1 MIYSEVES
9 RAFKEE
15 VVKCNLF
22 FLNFNTFRAQLMKE
36 LLILQRS
43 QKERTDFLLGQPK
56 TESVYNIII
65 KPLKIKQND

>member
-36 LLILQRS
+36 LLIFATQS
-43 QKERTDFLLGQPK
+43 ERKNRLLAGA
-56 TESVYNIII
+56 TENREC
-65 KPLKIKQND
+65 L